1 MSIKIFVSKDS
12 AALSLGA
19 DQVAAAI
26 AKEAQARK
34 LDIQIVRNSSRG
46 LFWRSVRF
54 RFWGSAL
61 VLRRP
66 NGV

>member
-1 MSIKIFVSKDS
+1 MSIKIFISKDS

-46 LFWRSVRF
+46 LFWLET
-54 RFWGSAL
+54 L
-61 VLRRP
+61 VYF
-66 NGV
+66 G